1 MEIDYCL
8 IGKITV
14 GVLAPI
20 LYLVFSFGLVC
31 LYAWTFNRFWAELHY
46 PRKLVAE
53 AIVDS
58 IGEATENTPILE
70 LVCIVFIVALAP
82 ILMPLG
88 FLEIAIKMAK
98 KKMASS
104 NSVPSP

>member
-14 GVLAPI
+14 VVLAPV
-20 LYLVFSFGLVC
+20 LYLAFSFGLVC
-31 LYAWTFNRFWAELHY
+31 LYIWTLDRFWAELHH

-53 AIVDS
+53 AIADS
-58 IGEATENTPILE
+58 IGDATKNTPILE

-82 ILMPLG
+82 ILMSLG
-88 FLEIAIKMAK
+88 FIEMAIKMAR
-98 KKMASS
+98 KKMAAT
-104 NSVPSP
+104 NSIPSP